1 MQAVVHLLSE
11 NFLLLL
17 FLVAGLG
24 YLIGKIRIKGFSL
37 GIAAV
42 LFVGLA
48 FGSLGP
54 TVELPEFCHLFGL
67 VLFVYTIGLA
77 SGPTFLSA
85 LRREGLRENV
95 FATAVLLGAGG
106 LVVVLH
112 LFFGFSAGTSAGIF
126 SGSLTNTPALAN
138 VIQYLRE
145 HMQAVSTENAVKI
158 FSEPVIAYSLC
169 YPIGV
174 LSVIGAI
181 YILQRL
187 WKIDYA
193 AEAKAVAPQLSGV
206 DHLITLTVK
215 VTNREA
221 CHDTLEHLRQ
231 QHGWSVR
238 FVRWLHQGR
247 LTLAHDGAQLAVG
260 DFVNFIAPPDE
271 AQRIAAFLGEIA
283 PRPLEDDRSNLDFRR
298 IFVSNPEVV
307 GKKLSELHLR
317 EKFEARVARVR
328 RGDHDFIPD
337 RDTVLWLGDRVRV
350 VAPKDRMEEV
360 SKFFGDSYKALSEV
374 DVISLGVG
382 ISLGLLLGLFPI
394 PLPSGGTFKLGI
406 AGGPL
411 VAGLLLG
418 AIGRTG
424 TVIWNIPYSANLTLR
439 QIGLVMFL
447 AGVGTR
453 AGYEFAAQ
461 LTEPQSAFILLSGA
475 LLTVSAAVSALVIG
489 YKLLRIL
496 MGRLIGIV
504 SGIHTQPAAL
514 AFANEHTNNDL
525 PNLGYTTVF
534 PLVTIVKIFI
544 AQLLVALL

>member
-1 MQAVVHLLSE
+1 MQVVVHLLSE
-11 NFLLLL
+11 NSLLLL
-17 FLVAGLG
+17 FLVAGIG
-24 YLIGKIRIKGFSL
+24 YLIGKVRIGGFSL

-48 FGSLGP
+48 FGALGP

-77 SGPTFLSA
+77 SGPTFLSS
-85 LRREGLRENV
+85 LRREGLRENL
-95 FATAVLLGAGG
+95 FAVSVLLSVGA
-106 LVVVLH
+106 LVTALH
-112 LFFGFSAGTSAGIF
+112 FLFGFSAGTSAGIF
-126 SGSLTNTPALAN
+126 AGSMTNTPALAN

-145 HMQAVSTENAVKI
+145 RIHALPDTAVQI

-169 YPIGV
+169 YPMGV
-174 LSVIGAI
+174 LGVIGAI

-187 WKIDYA
+187 WRINYA
-193 AEAKAVAPQLSGV
+193 EEAKAFAPQLGGA

-215 VTNREA
+215 VTNPDA
-221 CHDTLEHLRQ
+221 CVETLGHLR
-231 QHGWSVR
+231 HRYGWTVR
-238 FVRWLHQGR
+238 FVRWLHQGH

-260 DFVNFIAPPDE
+260 DFVNFIAAPDE
-271 AQRIAAFLGEIA
+271 AQRIAAFLGEVA
-283 PRPLEDDRSNLDFRR
+283 RRPLEDDRSNLDFRR
-298 IFVSNPEVV
+298 VFVSNPEVV

-337 RDTVLWLGDRVRV
+337 SDTTLWLGDRVRV

-382 ISLGLLLGLFPI
+382 ISIGLLLGLIPI
-394 PLPSGGTFKLGI
+394 PLPSGATFKLGI

-411 VAGLLLG
+411 VAGLILG
-418 AIGRTG
+418 AKGRTG
-424 TVIWNIPYSANLTLR
+424 TIIWNIPYSANLTLR

-453 AGYEFAAQ
+453 AGYEFVAQ
-461 LTEPQSAFILLSGA
+461 ITAPHSIWIFLSG
-475 LLTVSAAVSALVIG
+475 LLVTTSAAFSALFIG
-489 YKLLRIL
+489 YKLLRIP

-514 AFANEHTNNDL
+514 AFANEQTHNDL